1 MMAPRLARW
10 GCALPMSMVSLDSRT
25 LDLHGRMDSYLS
37 TAETQH
43 GLGYHIVDVNM
54 DVHFTGLF
62 RVCPSLISLTILK
75 QGLTSFLPGVVV
87 LPTLIYSLPR
97 IHQDF
102 NLPALSS
109 PLHHCM
115 GQESFVCRA
124 GNRHHIKA
132 LGHLR
137 NSYCLRTATSVLGPK
152 HQGRG

>member
-62 RVCPSLISLTILK
+62 RVCPSLISPLNYHIETRPHIFSSRR
-75 QGLTSFLPGVVV
+75 GGSP
-87 LPTLIYSLPR
+87 YS
-97 IHQDF
+97 
-102 NLPALSS
+102 
-109 PLHHCM
+109 
-115 GQESFVCRA
+115 
-124 GNRHHIKA
+124 HI
-132 LGHLR
+132 
-137 NSYCLRTATSVLGPK
+137 
-152 HQGRG
+152 